1 MSFSNF
7 SPKINCV
14 FCGYLFCLLFAI
26 LALVHDHGGFFWATE
41 MSVWMRHDCIRE
53 PSRPCCV
60 CLSYLFPSF
69 ETSLPWL
76 YWQLQT
82 FHFKITRFNA
92 KVFEKYSLRTCLEL
106 QNPFS
111 HIPTPTQRYRK
122 AGSTGA
128 GRTCRSSSRLQ
139 FRARST
145 IWPCNLK
152 CCNSKHFETQTRRR
166 FVSLPCLQCIYI
178 SLLLIPSLRHF
189 CLFGTA
195 APVCK
200 TGKATK
206 CYYPTGRNKMTRF
219 CMRNDAILHASCR
232 CGILHSNNAIVAAQ

>member
-1 MSFSNF
+1 MIVLTAANF
-7 SPKINCV
+7 SLQNYSIQCKSFREI
-14 FCGYLFCLLFAI
+14 FASYLLRTAKSLFAHPYTYTAI
-26 LALVHDHGGFFWATE
+26 PEGRLDWGW
-41 MSVWMRHDCIRE
+41 SD
-53 PSRPCCV
+53 
-60 CLSYLFPSF
+60 LSY
-69 ETSLPWL
+69 
-76 YWQLQT
+76 
-82 FHFKITRFNA
+82 
-92 KVFEKYSLRTCLEL
+92 
-106 QNPFS
+106 
-111 HIPTPTQRYRK
+111 
-122 AGSTGA
+122 
-128 GRTCRSSSRLQ
+128 SSSRLQ

-206 CYYPTGRNKMTRF
+206 CYYPTSRNKMTRF
-219 CMRNDAILHASCR
+219 CMRLAGAAYC
-232 CGILHSNNAIVAAQ
+232 IVMMRSSPHNKQSWTTPFSYKLERQN